1 MCEDGDCSEG
11 GDYSEGG
18 GERLCSLQRVFVSVT
33 APNLERC
40 PARSLIRDL
49 REGEKRK
56 RGREEGGREGGREG
70 KERRIKRDQ
79 SSTIIYQLYNHVLYS
94 QVYTQCHVY
103 TFCTLRQHRTEH
115 CVHMYLVFCLTWSG
129 WPTEERCSCS
139 AS

>member
-49 REGEKRK
+49 REREKRK

-79 SSTIIYQLYNHVLYS
+79 SSTIIYIIIQSCIIQSSIYTMSCIYILYIEAAQN
-94 QVYTQCHVY
+94 
-103 TFCTLRQHRTEH
+103 
-115 CVHMYLVFCLTWSG
+115 
-129 WPTEERCSCS
+129 
-139 AS
+139 